1 MTPIARLSR
10 VERPSLQHY
19 ETARRKAL
27 EAVDAPDELPEA
39 LREMRVA
46 RAMLPRSAG
55 PVVGWIDE
63 LLPLPD
69 RGQPARTSPASTDVV
84 WQKLARIDLTAGAV
98 SVVASGVAL
107 TGLALWL
114 TAALA
119 SGLGPRGALA
129 ILGAG
134 LLVVG
139 LVSLYLA
146 RRLVSYGAEHTGGAF
161 RRWAGIEVCF
171 GLAAAGAGAGGVLSL
186 AGDGGGQQVAVLWS
200 AAGILAAAIVHLLA
214 VAAGLVLGAR
224 PAALRAAPG
233 ALELRDNLLLR
244 RAGAARHPQAPLSLK
259 QQAEDERLDLA
270 EQVRM
275 LREEVGRVAG
285 RQSAVARRWRSA
297 YFWLSMPAAALAG
310 AAGVVGVTAS
320 GTPSADQGWWIAGLA
335 LAAAALTALS
345 AALNPGR
352 HWEAA
357 RQSAGRSES
366 LHRELTVMHNVD
378 LPGYAERK
386 RAREAI
392 EYVLARLDGAAG
404 VTGESFWRQQRRG
417 EGSDR

>member
-1 MTPIARLSR
+1 CTGRDRDRLPHHVHRGGRGRGRGGHLVRPRRRDRGAGPDHRRGADGEGLRRGAGAPGRHGQAAGAGGGGGPPGGSDRPDRVALYTGASLALHRRINRWAGCGRPPGGRRAGPTPAFANRTLLPVCSCGARRVLDCPRDGRSDRRPPTTPPGDRMTPIARLSR

-19 ETARRKAL
+19 ETSRRKAL

-69 RGQPARTSPASTDVV
+69 RGQPARTSPASTDLV

-186 AGDGGGQQVAVLWS
+186 AGD
-200 AAGILAAAIVHLLA
+200 
-214 VAAGLVLGAR
+214 
-224 PAALRAAPG
+224 
-233 ALELRDNLLLR
+233 
-244 RAGAARHPQAPLSLK
+244 
-259 QQAEDERLDLA
+259 
-270 EQVRM
+270 
-275 LREEVGRVAG
+275 
-285 RQSAVARRWRSA
+285 
-297 YFWLSMPAAALAG
+297 
-310 AAGVVGVTAS
+310 
-320 GTPSADQGWWIAGLA
+320 
-335 LAAAALTALS
+335 
-345 AALNPGR
+345 
-352 HWEAA
+352 
-357 RQSAGRSES
+357 
-366 LHRELTVMHNVD
+366 
-378 LPGYAERK
+378 
-386 RAREAI
+386 
-392 EYVLARLDGAAG
+392 
-404 VTGESFWRQQRRG
+404 
-417 EGSDR
+417 